1 MVGEVVESMVVAVT
15 GDGGRG
21 DHWVVVVV
29 SWHRWYQIVG
39 AYTEEIVRVLY
50 RGRDDDWAPDAW
62 APWSRV
68 FGAGRSWY
76 CSRVKIHIDEQ

>member
-29 SWHRWYQIVG
+29 SWHR
-39 AYTEEIVRVLY
+39 
-50 RGRDDDWAPDAW
+50 
-62 APWSRV
+62 
-68 FGAGRSWY
+68 
-76 CSRVKIHIDEQ
+76 